1 MTRHQA
7 RGAGFTDNQIAVR
20 LATGRWATVRPGVF
34 VVCGAPPT
42 WERQVRAACLATNDI
57 AVASDLCAARLWGL
71 RLPAPEAI
79 ELTTPVGRQVRL
91 PGIRHHRRSNLAPAD
106 RTRHQWIPTTT
117 PARTLVD
124 VSGRLP
130 PGQLGP
136 VVDDALRRKL
146 VGLES
151 LRRCHE
157 RIDTGPGRR
166 ATLALRHVLA
176 ARSPGYE
183 PGGSDWELWVLRTLA
198 RAGIRT
204 PIQQHRVTVA
214 GRRYDLDLAFPA
226 EMVGLEFDGWEWH
239 GTYTAFHG
247 DRRRTRALAANG
259 WTILPVTSQTTAAEL
274 VDDVS
279 SALNLCV
286 RT

>member
-1 MTRHQA
+1 M
-7 RGAGFTDNQIAVR
+7 
-20 LATGRWATVRPGVF
+20 P
-34 VVCGAPPT
+34 
-42 WERQVRAACLATNDI
+42 RA
-57 AVASDLCAARLWGL
+57 
-71 RLPAPEAI
+71 
-79 ELTTPVGRQVRL
+79 
-91 PGIRHHRRSNLAPAD
+91 
-106 RTRHQWIPTTT
+106 
-117 PARTLVD
+117 
-124 VSGRLP
+124 
-130 PGQLGP
+130 
-136 VVDDALRRKL
+136 
-146 VGLES
+146 
-151 LRRCHE
+151 
-157 RIDTGPGRR
+157 IDTGPGRR